1 MSYQALVESVNL
13 GGDVYAVRNNAIQ
26 IDSIDAW
33 ADPIRVVGNQRR
45 GDRRNLS
52 QWVKESNKAGF
63 GYYVT
68 EGTQEE
74 GHPSFSGFF
83 KSSLDTRFD
92 GIVSL
97 LPKKEEFTVEDTNA
111 PIAFFIS
118 EQPYAGGAAYE
129 FLYAIPA
136 NATSN
141 ISYAQLMPGDSYNYF
156 TSAGTTV
163 GYYPTCEVTT
173 DAGYHLIFGTNSYGA
188 GGSPANL
195 KFIKAGTWGT
205 QAQSGLAHPA
215 WSVVNFKGILYAACF
230 DYGNLLIRI
239 YQSSDDGSNWTAIGG
254 METPSQYQYPSIIGL
269 VIYVDAN
276 GDPAIYLNTPLGLYL
291 LDLSANRLEKIISFP
306 SPLQPHTES
315 TFAMYGTIT
324 PPVVWQGDMYIP
336 VGGTVYRYRHDG
348 TWTDI
353 APTGGKAGR
362 PYEHSYIDQIKGIVA
377 GDTFL
382 YIGLS
387 ALAYSKI
394 FAYDGESFHNVA
406 DWSITDIN
414 SDGDVRTLSSTI
426 FIIRGIIQPTLWLFA
441 SLRNTI
447 SGNYETYGLRGIE
460 ISPLAVGPNVSRRY
474 ESAGEL
480 VSPWFDGG
488 MTEVNSVLAAVGI
501 GAIDLSA
508 SENVKIEVAIN
519 YSDTYESDAWKVKTF
534 TSSTD
539 NLKKYEDT
547 ANGVLGISAK
557 NWRYKLTLNS
567 GSVSITP
574 VFQYPVF
581 YYQKVFTD
589 LRRYSF
595 EIDIRRTMELNRSKF
610 ASPQDVMRSIIQKRD
625 SIPLVKFAY
634 SGTAIYTG
642 DRYVRVEAFPHI
654 ARTAASSAASVDPQ
668 SEEMF
673 VQLVVEEKL

>member
-1 MSYQALVESVNL
+1 MSHQALVQSVNL

-97 LPKKEEFTVEDTNA
+97 LPKKEEYTVESTSA

-118 EQPYAGGAAYE
+118 ERISGTEAV
-129 FLYAIPA
+129 YAIPA
-136 NATSN
+136 DNSSN
-141 ISYAQLMPGDSYNYF
+141 ISFAFVQEAATTF

-163 GYYPTCEVTT
+163 GYYPTCEVIT
-173 DAGYHLIFGTNSYGA
+173 DAGYHLIFGCSTSYSA
-188 GGSPANL
+188 GGSPTTL
-195 KFIKAGTWGT
+195 KRIKGGVWST
-205 QAQSGLAHPA
+205 QAQSGLAYPA

-230 DYGNLLIRI
+230 DYSNQLIRI
-239 YQSSDDGSNWTAIGG
+239 YQSADDGSNWTAIGG
-254 METPSQYQYPSIIGL
+254 MEIPSHYEYPSILGL
-269 VIYVDAN
+269 AIYVDAN

-291 LDLSANRLEKIISFP
+291 LDLSGNRLEQIISFP
-306 SPLQPHTES
+306 APLRYDAAHP
-315 TFAMYGTIT
+315 ANVYGTLT

-336 VGGTVYRYRHDG
+336 VGSTVYRYRYDG
-348 TWTDI
+348 TWTDL
-353 APTGGKAGR
+353 APAGGRAGR
-362 PYEHSYIDQIKGIVA
+362 PYESAYIDQIRGIVA
-377 GDTFL
+377 GNTHL
-382 YIGLS
+382 YVGME
-387 ALAYSKI
+387 ATGYSKI
-394 FAYDGESFHNVA
+394 FAYDGEAFHNVA

-414 SDGDVRTLSSTI
+414 SDGDGRRLASTI
-426 FIIRGIIQPTLWLFA
+426 AIVKETGQPTLWLFA
-441 SLRNTI
+441 SLRNYI
-447 SGNYETYGLRGIE
+447 SASYETYALRNLE
-460 ISPLAVGPNVSRRY
+460 VSPIAVGANVTRRY

-508 SENVKIEVAIN
+508 NENVKIEVAIN

-567 GSVSITP
+567 GSASLTP

-625 SIPLVKFAY
+625 SIPLVKFSY

-642 DRYVRVEAFPHI
+642 GEDRYVRVEAFPHI